1 MKNQDST
8 ESGDLMEFPFDKIKF
23 CATRADN
30 DSGEQIVGSLT
41 HIVNSGLFHEY
52 YIIESD
58 GMKTRVIPET
68 ICMFTGFKD
77 HFGNDIYTGDVIS
90 YKWSYI
96 GSSDKFD
103 RLVDVIFDDV
113 GYCIYVSDVNGNS
126 LYDFLHD
133 QHISDAK
140 VIGHLH
146 QGNTD
151 LCMDEYMYW
160 LEYTDS
166 YEYDQ
171 FDINK
176 CINSIAESGKK
187 YLESRR
193 MCEYDNV

>member
-1 MKNQDST
+1 MRKPDFI
-8 ESGDLMEFPFDKIKF
+8 ESGEFMEFPFDKIKF

-30 DSGEQIVGSLT
+30 DSGDQIVGSLVRVEDEYF
-41 HIVNSGLFHEY
+41 IVEK
-52 YIIESD
+52 D

-77 HFGNDIYTGDVIS
+77 SLGNDIYTGDVIS

-103 RLVDVIFDDV
+103 RLVDVVFDDV
-113 GYCIYVSDVNGNS
+113 GYCIYVSDVNGTC

-166 YEYDQ
+166 YEYDK

-176 CINSIAESGKK
+176 CISSIAESGKK
-187 YLESRR
+187 YLESRSAYN
-193 MCEYDNV
+193 E

>member
-1 MKNQDST
+1 
-8 ESGDLMEFPFDKIKF
+8 MEFPFDKIKF

-30 DSGEQIVGSLT
+30 DSGDQIVGSL
-41 HIVNSGLFHEY
+41 VRVEDEY
-52 YIIESD
+52 FIIEKD

-77 HFGNDIYTGDVIS
+77 SLGNDIYTGDIIS

-103 RLVDVIFDDV
+103 RLVDVVFDDV

-126 LYDFLHD
+126 MYDFLHD
-133 QHISDAK
+133 SHISDAK

-166 YEYDQ
+166 YEYDK
-171 FDINK
+171 FDITK

-187 YLESRR
+187 YLGSRSVYSE
-193 MCEYDNV
+193 CGGLLNGDF